1 MLTLRPSAAKP
12 PAYGYIFLL
21 AYISFFVAFV
31 FLASGGWRS
40 YRQYIETTRWL
51 AVEAQVLDCSVN
63 FTYGYN
69 GKIYGR
75 KFRAECILRYE
86 VNGVS
91 YDADKFAGSIVFVSN
106 KQIELTKP
114 KVTVAMLRDWTRL
127 HPRGS
132 SLTLHYDPAD
142 PRQISLVGADAVLQ
156 KNTPAEQLAI
166 GQGLF
171 AFGMALFLVGMAV
184 RKRVETSQ
192 VEGNALPGGAPLQ

>member
-1 MLTLRPSAAKP
+1 MLTLHPSAAKP
-12 PAYGYIFLL
+12 RAYGYIFLPAYL
-21 AYISFFVAFV
+21 ALFVAFV

-40 YRQYIETTRWL
+40 YRQNIEVTKWP
-51 AVEAQVLDCSVN
+51 AVDAQVIDCSVD

-75 KFRAECILRYE
+75 KFRARCSLHYE
-86 VNGVS
+86 INGVS
-91 YDADKFAGSIVFVSN
+91 YDAQKFAGSIVFASN

-132 SLTLHYDPAD
+132 SLTIHYDPAD
-142 PRQISLVGADAVLQ
+142 PHQISLAGADAILQ
-156 KNTPAEQLAI
+156 KNTPAEQLSI

-171 AFGMALFLVGMAV
+171 LFGIALLVVAVIV
-184 RKRVETSQ
+184 RKAR
-192 VEGNALPGGAPLQ
+192 